1 MKKIIYSFGVATLLL
16 LGLMN
21 LRAGDDKKNP
31 VPVKDPKAEKRKA
44 DSLQYANFTTD
55 TKDYTYLDVPNEV
68 LLFNGMK
75 IKLLSIRRFPIPRGV
90 NVVIPDEM
98 SQRFL
103 YDLAELEL
111 EATNTNAKEVKLGAS
126 ASEALFMSMKLY
138 TKEMGS
144 KAYVSQYPLSYGSV
158 YGSMEPAQPE
168 QVPVI
173 YKATTAMINEVY
185 KPGETKKCKGIIVC
199 MEKKAKT
206 VEKMIINNQEFGT
219 NKSYGCPV
227 ALQ

>member
-1 MKKIIYSFGVATLLL
+1 MNKIVYSFGIAAMLL
-16 LGLMN
+16 LGFMN
-21 LRAGDDKKNP
+21 LQAGDDKKNP

-55 TKDYTYLDVPNEV
+55 TKDYTYLDSPNEV

-103 YDLAELEL
+103 YDLAELEI

-126 ASEALFMSMKLY
+126 ASEALFMSLKLY
-138 TKEMGS
+138 TKEMTG
-144 KAYVSQYPLSYGSV
+144 KAYSSQYPLSYGSV

-173 YKATTAMINEVY
+173 YKATTAMINETY

-206 VEKMIINNQEFGT
+206 IEKLIVNNQEFGT

-227 ALQ
+227 DLK

>member
-1 MKKIIYSFGVATLLL
+1 MQKVFIS
-16 LGLMN
+16 LGIAVFLAVGM
-21 LRAGDDKKNP
+21 LTVKAGDDKKNP

-55 TKDYTYLDVPNEV
+55 TKDYTYLDSPNEV

-75 IKLLSIRRFPIPRGV
+75 IKLLGIRRFPIPRGV

-103 YDLAELEL
+103 YDLAELEM
-111 EATNTNAKEVKLGAS
+111 EATNTNSKELKLGAS
-126 ASEALFMSMKLY
+126 TSEALFMSIKLY
-138 TKEMGS
+138 TKEMGG

-173 YKATTAMINEVY
+173 YKATTAMVNESY
-185 KPGETKKCKGIIVC
+185 KPGETKKCRGIIVC

-227 ALQ
+227 DLK